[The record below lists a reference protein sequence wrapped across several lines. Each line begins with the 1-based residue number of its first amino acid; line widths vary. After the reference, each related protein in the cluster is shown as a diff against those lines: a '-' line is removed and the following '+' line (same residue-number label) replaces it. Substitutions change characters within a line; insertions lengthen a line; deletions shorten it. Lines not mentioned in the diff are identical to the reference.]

1 MITRNF
7 DICVAST
14 PDLISNPLYKSI
26 TFSKHHSFEETSIS
40 IRFIYVLLFKT
51 IRLSFICGIT
61 VVPAYAGKPIC

>member
-1 MITRNF
+1 MVTRNF
-7 DICVAST
+7 DIYVAST

-26 TFSKHHSFEETSIS
+26 TFSKHHSFKETSIS

-61 VVPAYAGKPIC
+61 TTNPYILYNL